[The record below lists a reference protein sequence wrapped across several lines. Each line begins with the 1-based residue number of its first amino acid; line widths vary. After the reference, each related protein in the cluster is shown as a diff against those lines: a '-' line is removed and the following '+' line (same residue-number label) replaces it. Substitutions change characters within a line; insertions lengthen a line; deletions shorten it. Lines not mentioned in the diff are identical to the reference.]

1 MFGVESRLV
10 PCCPPLSLQR
20 AADEVQFRRE
30 DIAVLLR
37 SRPSFLGKGKSIH
50 ASIVRSGLLHDPYIG
65 NLLIGMYRDCGAL
78 DDARIVF
85 HLMHD
90 PSIVSWT
97 VMMAALCDHGL
108 CHEAIY
114 MFHDMQQRGSEPN
127 YVTFITILNAC
138 TCEQTLV
145 DGYTIHTSIVGHG
158 LQCDILVATSLIS
171 MYGRCGDIHTA
182 RVIFDSVEPRDLFL
196 WNSMIAGYSQCGLR
210 KQAFTLLKEMQQQGI
225 TPNQVTYIH
234 VLAACSSP
242 EDLEDGKYAH
252 SGLLETGLDCDF
264 TVGTALINMYGKC
277 GAPHLA
283 RAAFNNITQHDV
295 ISWTT
300 MIAAHSSHGQGNEA
314 FELFESFYHI
324 FQPTQVTIVSVLSA
338 CADIKHGCTVHMCAV
353 QYGYDTNVIAGTAL
367 LNMYGRCGSLED
379 AWLVFSKVQ
388 PSCDLVC
395 WNSMI
400 ALCGNHGNINLALIL
415 FEKMQQGGVEPDSL
429 TFNGLLC
436 ACASPA
442 ALLNGKRIHEC
453 IKQKGLELDIIV
465 ANALVNMYSKCGAWD
480 EASAMF
486 AKIDKHNLSSW
497 NSIIA
502 GCCKHGHAND
512 ALQMFEAMQRE
523 GVEPNDITYLCLL
536 NACSHAGLVDKC
548 YELFLLILG
557 NCQVKPRLDHL
568 TCVVGLLGRSGRLED
583 AENLVLKTALQH
595 DSAIWLTL
603 LGACSTHGDVSRSE
617 RIADIIFEL
626 DPNHE
631 TAYIVLANLYVA
643 TGRLNDWMKLEEVML
658 ARGLDVGRE

>member
-37 SRPSFLGKGKSIH
+37 SRPSFLGK
-50 ASIVRSGLLHDPYIG
+50 
-65 NLLIGMYRDCGAL
+65 
-78 DDARIVF
+78 
-85 HLMHD
+85 
-90 PSIVSWT
+90 
-97 VMMAALCDHGL
+97 
-108 CHEAIY
+108 
-114 MFHDMQQRGSEPN
+114 
-127 YVTFITILNAC
+127 
-138 TCEQTLV
+138 
-145 DGYTIHTSIVGHG
+145 
-158 LQCDILVATSLIS
+158 
-171 MYGRCGDIHTA
+171 
-182 RVIFDSVEPRDLFL
+182 VEPRDLFL

-367 LNMYGRCGSLED
+367 LNMYG
-379 AWLVFSKVQ
+379 
-388 PSCDLVC
+388 
-395 WNSMI
+395 
-400 ALCGNHGNINLALIL
+400 
-415 FEKMQQGGVEPDSL
+415 
-429 TFNGLLC
+429 
-436 ACASPA
+436 
-442 ALLNGKRIHEC
+442 
-453 IKQKGLELDIIV
+453 
-465 ANALVNMYSKCGAWD
+465 
-480 EASAMF
+480 
-486 AKIDKHNLSSW
+486 
-497 NSIIA
+497 
-502 GCCKHGHAND
+502 
-512 ALQMFEAMQRE
+512 
-523 GVEPNDITYLCLL
+523 
-536 NACSHAGLVDKC
+536 SHAGLVDKC